1 MLTVFIIVLL
11 LGFDTLFVSVSLGVL
26 KAKGTFKIA
35 IVFACAEAIGPL
47 IGLLIGQTEGKFIGV
62 WTSII
67 GGLTL
72 VAVSI
77 WLIFFLKHEA
87 EEEQKLG
94 RNLVGWIL
102 MASVI
107 SISLN
112 ELSVGFYIGLIGV
125 PVFLTFILIVFQ
137 AFICTIIGL
146 LFGRSFKPY
155 LGEWSKKIAGVVLG
169 LLGLLILVET
179 LLKSY

>member
-26 KAKGTFKIA
+26 KAKGTIKIA
-35 IVFACAEAIGPL
+35 IVFACAEGIVPL
-47 IGLLIGQTEGKFIGV
+47 IGLFIGQTEGKFIGE

-77 WLIFFLKHEA
+77 WLIFFLEHGA
-87 EEEQKLG
+87 EEG
-94 RNLVGWIL
+94 RNFVRSIL

-112 ELSVGFYIGLIGV
+112 ELSVGIYIGLIGV

-137 AFICTIIGL
+137 AFVFTIIGL
-146 LFGRSFKPY
+146 TFGRSFKPY
-155 LGEWSKKIAGVVLG
+155 LGEYSKKIAGVILG